1 MSKNKKIFLISLVFL
16 FFIFLNSNCFAYTDT
31 EGYSNEDMYN
41 MFTSVKEELEENNT
55 SYYDY
60 VIVSHCKND
69 GENDN
74 SVEIYMF
81 LDSDYSCYVSNY
93 YNTLRLHAN
102 KCNVYCF
109 SNGSFTFS
117 VVSKQNNITAYGKA
131 VDIKY
136 SSFLIKNKDG
146 TDFFSQTPLTRLV
159 PVVKQVE
166 MGETMK
172 QIIQLFP
179 MILVVVVSCL
189 GLRKALQ
196 MLLTVLHQS

>member
-1 MSKNKKIFLISLVFL
+1 MLKNKKIFLISLVFL

-41 MFTSVKEELEENNT
+41 MFTSVKEELEKNNT

-69 GENDN
+69 GEIDN

-81 LDSDYSCYVSNY
+81 LNSQ
-93 YNTLRLHAN
+93 YNCVVGDKDGTLRLNAN
-102 KCNVYCF
+102 YCNIYCF
-109 SNGSFTFS
+109 SNGSFSYS
-117 VVSKQNNITAYGKA
+117 VVPQKSYSLFYGKA
-131 VDIKY
+131 CDIKY
-136 SSFLIKNKDG
+136 SSFLIKKQDG
-146 TDFFSQTPLTRLV
+146 TDFFPQTPLTRLV

-172 QIIQLFP
+172 QIIQLLP
-179 MILVVVVSCL
+179 MILVVLVSCL
-189 GLRKALQ
+189 GLHKALQ